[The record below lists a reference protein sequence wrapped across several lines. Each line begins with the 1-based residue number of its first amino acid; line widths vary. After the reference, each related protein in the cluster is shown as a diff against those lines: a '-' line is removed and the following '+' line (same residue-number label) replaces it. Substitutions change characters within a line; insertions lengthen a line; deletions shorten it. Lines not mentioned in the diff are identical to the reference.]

1 MSYPFKA
8 IESKWQDF
16 WEEHKT
22 FRTGTESDRP
32 KYYVLDMFPY
42 PSGAGLHVGHP
53 EGYTATDIIARYKR
67 MKGFNVLHPMG
78 WDAFGLPAERHA
90 MQTGIHPSETT
101 AKNINNFRRQLKA
114 LGFSYDWEREINT
127 TNPDYYKWTQWIFL
141 RIFNSWYDED
151 AGKARPIAELEIPAE
166 LQGDDKKKERNEY
179 IDSRRLAYIANIPV
193 NWCAGL
199 GTVLANEEVEE
210 WQSKGYTVE
219 RRPMRQWMLRITAY
233 AERLLE
239 DLKHVEW
246 PTGTL
251 ELQKNWIG
259 RSQGAEVDFA
269 LLDSGEKP
277 TEDKLRI
284 FTTRPD
290 TLYGATYMVLAPEH
304 EYVEKLT
311 TADQKQAVQEYIEAA
326 RLKSDLERQVQGEKA
341 EKTGVFTG
349 GFVEHPLTGE
359 KVPVWIADYV
369 LMGYGTGAIMAV
381 PAHDERDF
389 AFAKTF
395 ELPIKYVVQPAKAK
409 NDDWK
414 KNQAFTGEGK
424 NFDSDIIND
433 LPTPKAIAKM
443 IDHLEQSGKG
453 ERKINYKLRDWLFSR
468 QRYWGE
474 PVPVSF
480 GPNGEM
486 YHEADG
492 DLPLLLPE
500 SDNFQPADT
509 GESPLATL
517 PDWVNH
523 ERDGIKMQ
531 RETNTMPQWAG
542 SCWYYLR

>member
-1 MSYPFKA
+1 M
-8 IESKWQDF
+8 
-16 WEEHKT
+16 
-22 FRTGTESDRP
+22 
-32 KYYVLDMFPY
+32 
-42 PSGAGLHVGHP
+42 
-53 EGYTATDIIARYKR
+53 
-67 MKGFNVLHPMG
+67 
-78 WDAFGLPAERHA
+78 
-90 MQTGIHPSETT
+90 
-101 AKNINNFRRQLKA
+101 INF
-114 LGFSYDWEREINT
+114 
-127 TNPDYYKWTQWIFL
+127 
-141 RIFNSWYDED
+141 
-151 AGKARPIAELEIPAE
+151 
-166 LQGDDKKKERNEY
+166 
-179 IDSRRLAYIANIPV
+179 
-193 NWCAGL
+193 
-199 GTVLANEEVEE
+199 
-210 WQSKGYTVE
+210 QSKV
-219 RRPMRQWMLRITAY
+219 
-233 AERLLE
+233 
-239 DLKHVEW
+239 
-246 PTGTL
+246 
-251 ELQKNWIG
+251 
-259 RSQGAEVDFA
+259 
-269 LLDSGEKP
+269 LLDSAFK
-277 TEDKLRI
+277 
-284 FTTRPD
+284 
-290 TLYGATYMVLAPEH
+290 TLP
-304 EYVEKLT
+304 
-311 TADQKQAVQEYIEAA
+311 
-326 RLKSDLERQVQGEKA
+326 
-341 EKTGVFTG
+341 
-349 GFVEHPLTGE
+349 
-359 KVPVWIADYV
+359 
-369 LMGYGTGAIMAV
+369 V

-542 SCWYYLR
+542 SCWYYLRYISPEHGDALVDPEAESYWMGETGVDLYIGGAEHAVLHLLYARFWHKVLYDLGQVKSIEPFKKLVHQGLILGEDGRKMSKSLGNVVNPDDVVAEFGADAFRLYEMFLGPLEQMKPWSSKGIEGVYRFLSRAWRLYTVAPEGAKSGEGAGMDDAKIDPALLEEPGDDLKKDRERVHHATIKKVTEDIERLSFNTAISQMMIFVNEAFAAKKIGKQAAHDFVLLLAPFAPHLAEHLWSMLGNKDSLINAPWPAHDESKLAADEIQVVFQVNGKLRGKTQMPAGSDDEALKAAALADEGVQKAMNGGEPRKIIVVKGKLVNVVV